1 MASIELITSKL
12 FEGSY
17 EVDVRVIMCADVVHR
32 KNRNFG
38 LDALRQSGFAK
49 CIVELIE
56 HLPKECTD
64 QILGTAPPVDELN
77 VSSFCNIFLLTNC
90 DHFVNMHDDKMCT
103 VEFTCKFKTT
113 LKILADCLH
122 DDILSHLHLEVIT
135 PVGSVQL

>member
-1 MASIELITSKL
+1 MVNIELITSKL
-12 FEGSY
+12 FEGTY
-17 EVDVRVIMCADVVHR
+17 KVDVRVIMCADVVHR
-32 KNRNFG
+32 KNKNFG

-56 HLPKECTD
+56 LLPKDCVD
-64 QILGTAPPVDELN
+64 QILGTAPTLDELN
-77 VSSFCNIFLLTNC
+77 VSSFCDIFLLTNC

-113 LKILADCLH
+113 LKTLSDYLN
-122 DDILSHLHLEVIT
+122 DDILSQLHLEVTT